1 MRTSRGKLMKRILIY
16 TCAAAVTLTAWL
28 GGFRPGSGD
37 TDRLLAAGTAEA
49 ASPAEEPAGDELE
62 RSGRVLLFS
71 VEKGRLV
78 VSDKVVKSEEE
89 WKKELS
95 PEQFRVLRDKGTER
109 AGTGHLLRNHE
120 EGTYT
125 CAGCGADL
133 FASDTKFE
141 SGTGWPSFSAPVAKE
156 NVLTETDD
164 TLGTR
169 RVEILCR
176 RCGGHLGHVFDD
188 GPRPTG
194 LRYCVNSASLDFEKK
209 K

>member
-1 MRTSRGKLMKRILIY
+1 MKRILIY
-16 TCAAAVTLTAWL
+16 ASAGAITLTAWF

-49 ASPAEEPAGDELE
+49 ASPGAEPADDELD

-71 VEKGRLV
+71 VEEGRLV
-78 VSDKVVKSEEE
+78 VSDKVIKSEEE
-89 WKKELS
+89 WKTELS

-109 AGTGHLLRNHE
+109 AGTGHLLGNHE

>member
-1 MRTSRGKLMKRILIY
+1 MKRILIY
-16 TCAAAVTLTAWL
+16 ACAAAFTLTAWF
-28 GGFRPGSGD
+28 GGFRPGPRD
-37 TDRLLAAGTAEA
+37 TERLLAAGTAEA
-49 ASPAEEPAGDELE
+49 ASPGEEPAGDELE
-62 RSGRVLLFS
+62 GSGRVLLFS

-95 PEQFRVLRDKGTER
+95 PEQFRILRDKGTER
-109 AGTGHLLRNHE
+109 AFSGHLLKNHE

-125 CAGCGADL
+125 CAACGADL

-141 SGTGWPSFSAPVAKE
+141 SGSGWPSFYDSIAKE
-156 NVLTETDD
+156 NVVTETDD
-164 TLGTR
+164 TLGMR